1 MVTLSLVISLVVY
14 YEVPKG
20 KREEVKQKLENF
32 VARNQQ
38 KILQQVIK

>member
-1 MVTLSLVISLVVY
+1 MVTLSLVISLIIY
-14 YEVPKG
+14 YEVQEG
-20 KREEVKQKLENF
+20 KEEEVKQKLENF